1 MIFSTVPDMET
12 LGGSGTRA
20 GFKFSSAILADLV
33 MRGFAISM
41 STLARILLPAVF
53 LDFLRS
59 ICPP

>member
-1 MIFSTVPDMET
+1 MIFSTVPGMDR

-33 MRGFAISM
+33 MRGFAISLF
-41 STLARILLPAVF
+41 TLARIPLPDVF

-59 ICPP
+59 IYPP